1 MAGTLTSG
9 SKRGKHMERPRNG
22 ATENIGYAVLGLGI
36 FFSLWQFAGKSGWSG
51 STLPPLS
58 DVVSALRDPQ
68 TLELLADSARYTLAS
83 AAKGLFFGGSLAVL
97 LAVVMHLLPPLRPG
111 LDRLAVLVNATP
123 PIAIGPILIV
133 VFSRS
138 QTPAALAGIQVFFIF
153 YVAAS
158 SGLAAASPALRRVM
172 AGFGANAWTQ
182 MMHLE
187 VPAALPQL
195 ASGLKASVA
204 AAFLGAILGEWFG
217 APQGLGLVILNAMQ
231 NFQIRLMWAAVT
243 VAAAMSLTA
252 FLAAALLEKFLSR
265 RFAT

>member
-1 MAGTLTSG
+1 MQRT
-9 SKRGKHMERPRNG
+9 RNKS
-22 ATENIGYAVLGLGI
+22 AENVAYAVLGVGI
-36 FFSLWQFAGKSGWSG
+36 FLALWQYAGKASIAGPD
-51 STLPPLS
+51 LPPLT
-58 DVVSALRDPQ
+58 DVVNTLRDP
-68 TLELLADSARYTLAS
+68 EIMPLLARSAEYTLAS
-83 AAKGLFFGGSLAVL
+83 AAKGLFFGGSLAIL

-158 SGLAAASPALRRVM
+158 SGLAAASPGLRRVM
-172 AGFGANAWTQ
+172 AGFGASTWKQ

-187 VPAALPQL
+187 LPAALPQL
-195 ASGLKASVA
+195 ASGLKAAVS

-217 APQGLGLVILNAMQ
+217 APQGLGLLILNAMQ
-231 NFQIRLMWAAVT
+231 NFQIPLMWAAVT
-243 VAAAMSLTA
+243 FAAAMSLTA
-252 FLAAALLEKFLSR
+252 FLAAALLEKYVAR

>member
-1 MAGTLTSG
+1 
-9 SKRGKHMERPRNG
+9 MERTRNQSV
-22 ATENIGYAVLGLGI
+22 ENVAYAALGLGI
-36 FFSLWQFAGKSGWSG
+36 FLALWQWAGKSGVAG
-51 STLPPLS
+51 PTLPPLS
-58 DVVSALRDPQ
+58 DVVYTLRDPE
-68 TLELLADSARYTLAS
+68 TLSLLMSSAKYTLAS
-83 AAKGLFFGGSLAVL
+83 AAQGLFFGGSLAVL
-97 LAVVMHLLPPLRPG
+97 LAAVMHLLPPLRPG
-111 LDRLAVLVNATP
+111 LDRLAVLVNAAP

-158 SGLAAASPALRRVM
+158 SGLASASPALRRVM
-172 AGFGANAWTQ
+172 SGFGASAWNQ

-187 VPAALPQL
+187 VPAALPHL
-195 ASGLKASVA
+195 ASGLKAAVS

-217 APQGLGLVILNAMQ
+217 APQGLGLMILNAMQ

-243 VAAAMSLTA
+243 VAAAMSLTL
-252 FLAAALLEKFLSR
+252 FLAAAALEKFVSR

>member
-1 MAGTLTSG
+1 
-9 SKRGKHMERPRNG
+9 MERTRSQS
-22 ATENIGYAVLGLGI
+22 AENIRYAIVGLEKI
-36 FFSLWQFAGKSGWSG
+36 FALWQFAGKAGVAG
-51 STLPPLS
+51 SALPPLS
-58 DVVSALRDPQ
+58 DVVNTLRDPE
-68 TLELLADSARYTLAS
+68 TLALLTLSAKYTLAS
-83 AAKGLFFGGSLAVL
+83 AAKGLFFGSSLAVL
-97 LAVVMHLLPPLRPG
+97 LAAVMHLLPPLRPG
-111 LDRLAVLVNATP
+111 LDRLAVLVNATR

-172 AGFGANAWTQ
+172 AGFGANAWKQ

-187 VPAALPQL
+187 LPAALPHL
-195 ASGLKASVA
+195 ASGLKASVS

-217 APQGLGLVILNAMQ
+217 APQGLGLMILSAMQ
-231 NFQIRLMWAAVT
+231 DFQIRLMWAAVS
-243 VAAAMSLTA
+243 VAVAMSLTA

-265 RFAT
+265 RFAA